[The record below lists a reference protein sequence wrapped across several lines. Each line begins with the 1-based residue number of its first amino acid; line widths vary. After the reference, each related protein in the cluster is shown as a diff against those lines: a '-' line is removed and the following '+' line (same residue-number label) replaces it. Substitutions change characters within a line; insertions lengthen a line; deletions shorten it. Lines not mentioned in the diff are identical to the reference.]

1 MASINK
7 PQVVHVPNGPKAL
20 GPYSRVIPATAILG
34 NNQVF
39 TSGQLG
45 INKDGELV
53 GSDVQAQTRQALKNL
68 QTILQ
73 TANSD
78 LTLVLKTTVF
88 LKDLG
93 DFNAVNEIY
102 AEFFDQHKP
111 ARTCIEVARLPKDAL
126 VEIEC
131 VALVK
136 A

>member
-20 GPYSRVIPATAILG
+20 GPYSTAILG

-45 INKDGELV
+45 INNDGELV